1 MKDMFNKDTEVEAMN
16 IFTEKLRQL
25 QAA

>member
-25 QAA
+25 